1 MAKRFRGWQLE
12 MQSGRT
18 KQAKP
23 GKALEEADGCVAESV
38 LANKLISVGKGCPKC
53 NLDKRVS

>member
-38 LANKLISVGKGCPKC
+38 LANKLLFLWARGALSATLI
-53 NLDKRVS
+53 RE